1 MGNNIKKFNELKYHS
16 VNNHIDD
23 INTYKMSIGDDIPF
37 EIYISGGEGYKI
49 SIPNFTLKYNDIEI
63 SIIIPNISEWKKN
76 KILNIAPYNSTK
88 KNDIDD
94 INIKVIEWLD
104 ARFPLYEDI
113 TNIENLR
120 IQWNVLNSDNNLAIK
135 FTKTH

>member
-1 MGNNIKKFNELKYHS
+1 MES
-16 VNNHIDD
+16 
-23 INTYKMSIGDDIPF
+23 INTYKMSIGDDLPF
-37 EIYISGGEGYKI
+37 DIYISGGEGYKI
-49 SIPNFTLKYNDIEI
+49 AIPNFTLKYNDIEI

-76 KILNIAPYNSTK
+76 KILNITSYNSTK

-104 ARFPLYEDI
+104 SKFPLYEDI

-135 FTKTH
+135 FPKTH